1 MHRDDRFGDLDTN
14 NDGRLIRLGV
24 PELNEER
31 RSRKEAAAAGVDS
44 DAGNNEGPETPPGGG
59 RVGGSGPI

>member
-1 MHRDDRFGDLDTN
+1 MLLLMVPLYALYEFAILA
-14 NDGRLIRLGV
+14 IRV
-24 PELNEER
+24 THWR

-44 DAGNNEGPETPPGGG
+44 DAGDNEGPETPPGGG